1 MTMTSKFV
9 VGTSGY
15 SFADWVGEFY
25 PPGAKRNEMFSF
37 YAQNF
42 RAVELN
48 YTFYRLPASRTTE
61 SLAKSSPDDFIFW
74 VKANRLTTHQMDRSV
89 ARPFIEALQPLRD
102 TSKLGG
108 VLLQFPQVFQRTTE
122 NRKHLQAAI
131 DDFAGVNLAVEFR
144 HASWDNPAVVDGL
157 RDRQVTL
164 VIPDV
169 PLIQD
174 LFRPISILTSSVGYL
189 RLHSRNAEKWYAG
202 AAARY
207 DYDYSDEELK
217 GIAGQWCKLAE
228 QASRVCVFFN
238 NCHHGQA
245 AKNAKM
251 FEELIMK
258 EG

>member
-1 MTMTSKFV
+1 MTMTSKFI

-25 PPGAKRNEMFSF
+25 PPGTQSSEMFGF
-37 YAQNF
+37 YTQMF

-48 YTFYRLPASRTTE
+48 YTFYRVPVSRTME
-61 SLAKSSPDDFIFW
+61 SLAQASPDDFIFW
-74 VKANRLTTHQMDRSV
+74 VKANQKTTHQMDRSV
-89 ARPFIEALQPLRD
+89 SSPFIEALQPLRD
-102 TSKLGG
+102 TGKLGG

-122 NRKHLQAAI
+122 NRKHLHAAI
-131 DDFAGVNLAVEFR
+131 GDFAGVNLAVEFR
-144 HASWDNPAVVDGL
+144 HASWDHPAVVEGL

-169 PLIQD
+169 PPLQD
-174 LFRPISILTSSVGYL
+174 LFRPIPILTGSAGYL
-189 RLHSRNAEKWYAG
+189 RLHSRNAAKWYAG

-207 DYDYSDEELK
+207 DYNYSDQELK
-217 GIAGQWCKLAE
+217 GIAGQWRKLAE
-228 QASRVCVFFN
+228 RASRVCVFFN

-251 FEELIMK
+251 FEELIK
-258 EG
+258 GER